1 MKRGA
6 IISRQESLEILK
18 NDLRH
23 AALERHSAELKQAN
37 AAKRAEILAQIEREV
52 RKEVHRRAWRLESD
66 NLLH

>member
-23 AALERHSAELKQAN
+23 AALERHSTELKQAN
-37 AAKRAEILAQIEREV
+37 TAKRAEILAQIEREV

>member
-1 MKRGA
+1 MRRGT
-6 IISRQESLEILK
+6 IISRRESQEILK
-18 NDLRH
+18 NELRR

-52 RKEVHRRAWRLESD
+52 RKEVRRRAWRLESD